1 METTSSSR
9 VGTQPAEA
17 PELPELPDLPAAA
30 PAGPAAAPAA
40 SATPAASAVP
50 AAAPATAPAQ
60 SEEAARPVPAARRT
74 AEGFL
79 RADFPWYG
87 LDEAFTG
94 PRWLLQV
101 GTGAD
106 GTVEHG
112 STGHGDEPSVRGEI
126 ATGEKERFAVVVTVA
141 SNPLRRSGDGTG
153 VLEATSVSSA
163 AWLAGSGLLA
173 YSWPGQMDHSLRDD
187 WLEQQTEAA
196 WELADDLDGPDWS
209 VLSLPVDGEPTPFHY
224 RESEFGWVLAGST
237 AAGVHLGAYGR
248 GMSAYGL
255 GFSVIGDLAAYQQ

>member
-1 METTSSSR
+1 METTSTSSSR
-9 VGTQPAEA
+9 VGAQPAEA
-17 PELPELPDLPAAA
+17 PD
-30 PAGPAAAPAA
+30 
-40 SATPAASAVP
+40 
-50 AAAPATAPAQ
+50 ATAPQPGPA
-60 SEEAARPVPAARRT
+60 EPAAHPAPSAAGRSADATAPVPAARRA
-74 AEGFL
+74 AEGYL
-79 RADFPWYG
+79 KAGFPWYG
-87 LDEAFTG
+87 LDGAFTG
-94 PRWLLQV
+94 PRWLMQV

-173 YSWPGQMDHSLRDD
+173 YSWPAQMDHTLRDD
-187 WLEQQTEAA
+187 WLDQQTEAA
-196 WELADDLDGPDWS
+196 WELADDLAGEDWS
-209 VLSLPVDGEPTPFHY
+209 TLSLPVDGEPTTFHY

-237 AAGVHLGAYGR
+237 GSGVHLGAYGR

-255 GFSVIGDLAAYQQ
+255 GFSAIPDLGAYE